1 MSRMV
6 YSDLLKKQ
14 RNLSQQ
20 ASKILKRECQDL
32 LDKVDSRVVSVM
44 EGMLKVDRSS
54 RLKPEEAIRIL
65 RA

>member
-32 LDKVDSRVVSVM
+32 LDKVD
-44 EGMLKVDRSS
+44 
-54 RLKPEEAIRIL
+54 
-65 RA
+65 